1 MVFLTFQSYQS
12 LPSRTP
18 WFQDVL
24 STLLLI
30 LTDAS
35 QLCWVSWTSHIPRM
49 VGDTML
55 MALFFVSFACSR
67 SLEGSLLDL
76 WLVWIVVDQKG
87 NFWQERAVGNCWADF
102 FFFFCKDR
110 FGDLKLDGT
119 SRTFGVFV
127 TVRGSQ
133 LRTNGKWRS
142 LFAVTVYQMLT
153 ELQAVF

>member
-1 MVFLTFQSYQS
+1 MDCRRPERKS
-12 LPSRTP
+12 LARKSCGELLSR
-18 WFQDVL
+18 
-24 STLLLI
+24 
-30 LTDAS
+30 
-35 QLCWVSWTSHIPRM
+35 
-49 VGDTML
+49 
-55 MALFFVSFACSR
+55 
-67 SLEGSLLDL
+67 
-76 WLVWIVVDQKG
+76 
-87 NFWQERAVGNCWADF
+87 F